1 MAVDGTGTR
10 ATQGRLPRPTAAACA
25 ILFALAFGFYNL
37 AWRQAPVVEGDSPQY
52 LEVARDLS
60 DGSIDALHDRTIG
73 YPLLLVITGSAVEP
87 SRALFETSLLLHLAA
102 VWLLAIV
109 LHRSGAR
116 PPLVLSFAVLGCL
129 PVYAETA
136 GYVMTENLAQ
146 FTLAAG
152 LAALVLWLDSRRITL
167 LAAASLAFAFSALT
181 RPANQALTPA
191 LALCLLGLPWIFGP
205 ARFAAPAMRKA
216 AVTLVAGSLVILGAV
231 AAYNRATFG
240 FTGITPSFG
249 FHLSTKTTPFLERLP
264 ERYAAVR
271 EILIRERDAEL
282 VKRGG
287 PHSGTQAVWSVRE
300 ELSAATGLSTV
311 ELSKYLVRMNATLIM
326 AAPLEYLQEVARS
339 LATYWLPAPGPLA
352 ALGSRVLRWCAAAVH
367 LLVVGVLFLEL
378 AVLGGGALLAA
389 TRRIAAGRA
398 AVPIGGPASR
408 LALGAWSLALA
419 IVAYTM
425 AISCVIDIGEPRQRK
440 PTDLLILF
448 LCVMGLHLWARAI
461 TPGGRA
467 ESSPTA
473 PRG

>member
-1 MAVDGTGTR
+1 MA
-10 ATQGRLPRPTAAACA
+10 A
-25 ILFALAFGFYNL
+25 FAFYNI

-52 LEVARDLS
+52 MEVARDLA

-73 YPLLLVITGSAVEP
+73 YPLLLVVTGSAVEP

-102 VWLLAIV
+102 VWLLTVA
-109 LHRSGAR
+109 LHRAGA
-116 PPLVLSFAVLGCL
+116 PAPLVLSFAVLGCL

-146 FTLAAG
+146 FALAAG
-152 LAALVLWLDSRRITL
+152 FASLVLWMGSGGIAPL
-167 LAAASLAFAFSALT
+167 LVATLAFAFSALT
-181 RPANQALTPA
+181 RPANQALAPA
-191 LALCLLGLPWIFGP
+191 VALCLLALPWIFGP
-205 ARFAAPAMRKA
+205 PRFDRPAMRKA
-216 AVTLVAGSLVILGAV
+216 AVTLLLGSLVVLGAV
-231 AAYNRATFG
+231 AADNRARFG

-271 EILIRERDAEL
+271 EILIRERDVEL
-282 VKRGG
+282 VQRGG
-287 PHSGTQAVWSVRE
+287 PHSGTQAVWSVRD

-339 LATYWLPAPGPLA
+339 MATYWLPAPGPLA
-352 ALGSRVLRWCAAAVH
+352 ALNSRVLRWLAAAVH

-378 AVLGGGALLAA
+378 AALGGGALLAA
-389 TRRIAAGRA
+389 TRRIAAGRGA
-398 AVPIGGPASR
+398 IPIGTPGGGIATGAWA
-408 LALGAWSLALA
+408 LALT

-425 AISCVIDIGEPRQRK
+425 AISCLIDIGEPRQRK

-448 LCVMGLHLWARAI
+448 LCVLGVHLWTQAV
-461 TPGGRA
+461 TPVGRA
-467 ESSPTA
+467 ESSPTV